1 MFSNMVFQRQGELD
15 ESCGFE
21 DDAGGLE
28 NEIDINSSIRIA
40 CMRSFGSRVAGTI
53 IVGVGWLAF
62 ILLWL
67 AFYAGDFDFWQN
79 LAVFFGLGDSGYR
92 HNGGHVG
99 EMGPRTGHTSNAWRT
114 RRQRAMFEIGL

>member
-1 MFSNMVFQRQGELD
+1 MVFQRQGEPD
-15 ESCGFE
+15 ESCSFE

-67 AFYAGDFDFWQN
+67 AFYAGDFGFWQN
-79 LAVFFGLGDSGYR
+79 LAVFLASVIVAIGITAVMWVKWALG
-92 HNGGHVG
+92 
-99 EMGPRTGHTSNAWRT
+99 
-114 RRQRAMFEIGL
+114 